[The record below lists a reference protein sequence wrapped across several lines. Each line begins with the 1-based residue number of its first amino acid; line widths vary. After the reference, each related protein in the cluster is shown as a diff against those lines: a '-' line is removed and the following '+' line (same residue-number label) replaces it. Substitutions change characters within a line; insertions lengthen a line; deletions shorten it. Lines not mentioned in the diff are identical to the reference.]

1 MLPRYRL
8 CRWKGYR
15 DRVLKPPAPP
25 EDAPPL
31 LLEHFMSWNVNG
43 IKTKLPMLKQLLQEN
58 NVSVA
63 GVQEHLRTVCQYAP
77 GVKNYNIFERPSE
90 KGFRGHCLYIHTS
103 LAAHEIQST
112 CKHIIYVKIFGL
124 FGDKPWHIFSVYMP
138 SGNLRRKDRTEVWS
152 HFKALLLPLQ
162 KDGESLITLMGDFN
176 QDQDTVSRI
185 LDRGNIRCLHLKLTS
200 DPSSNSTRRVHEE
213 EGQYIDHF
221 INSPAALKCAS
232 TAKVDNISTDL
243 SDHWPIFLNH
253 NTISKD
259 TTRTQQDD
267 INTEEDLTNAASK
280 WVEILNATGEELGLL
295 SVPKEQ
301 QTQHFDR
308 ATKAAITRSRKNP
321 QGPQKGCTQTGLSC
335 HEQASKDPCSQ
346 GKSESNQDNAPCFNM
361 DKVLVTSPGDI
372 LRARAAYSE
381 QLAADPT
388 GISQDPSRWTH
399 IKPSTGPFEP
409 LHISRVP
416 TKNIDDDDP
425 PEGAEDRTPPPP
437 PSGLDADA
445 FLMAIRQMKRN
456 AAPGKSG
463 VLAVHLKKFLEVECQ
478 LQITKDWENAPQNAF
493 GDKSYPKQ
501 LDYSHVALDRWS
513 LPSDLMTPPL
523 IHLLNIMRGCIK
535 LKTQPALWNE
545 EVLIT
550 LPKPGQDPRL
560 LENTRGIT
568 LSCTEGKFLLTILA
582 RDVSSKLESEGF
594 FTDAQAGFRCGQEAM
609 AHVITLNEISKR
621 RRNSG
626 MDTYVIYIDFKK
638 AFDRVPHEG
647 LWAKLLQIGIHPDLV
662 QIIRKGYDN
671 STIQCRLGEDL
682 SQTFTQKIGTRQGC
696 PLSPLLFII
705 FVNDILEK
713 VTKGIT
719 VPGLTK
725 PAKGLLFADNT
736 LIFADS
742 PSEAQAICDKLDAYC
757 ADWHFA
763 LGHKK
768 CGVVRYG
775 CEPTADVESEDITYI
790 LKEGTIQ
797 TVPTYKYLGCLIP
810 NTVLPEDPYP
820 VETEHAKLL
829 AKKAENTMHMSL
841 PILYDKDLHPLTKAR
856 VIQSYIMAV
865 GSYGAEWIAMCQKRT
880 RTIQVVLDKAS
891 KICFGLKEANKTVN
905 TLLLSLELGVT
916 PLSIH
921 CTLQRIRLW
930 NKGPKLGTLLKDLI
944 KFPHPG
950 KEGTWASNTLTNIKK
965 LTNQESTLKEDDEE
979 GDPLA
984 THHTLTWIASMRK
997 NRLDLHPKHP
1007 SPIGTNERVSPEQ
1020 KEQLAQL
1027 ETFHVTLL
1035 EKEVRREAKKKPI
1048 GGKI

>member
-1 MLPRYRL
+1 
-8 CRWKGYR
+8 
-15 DRVLKPPAPP
+15 
-25 EDAPPL
+25 
-31 LLEHFMSWNVNG
+31 
-43 IKTKLPMLKQLLQEN
+43 
-58 NVSVA
+58 
-63 GVQEHLRTVCQYAP
+63 
-77 GVKNYNIFERPSE
+77 
-90 KGFRGHCLYIHTS
+90 
-103 LAAHEIQST
+103 
-112 CKHIIYVKIFGL
+112 
-124 FGDKPWHIFSVYMP
+124 
-138 SGNLRRKDRTEVWS
+138 
-152 HFKALLLPLQ
+152 
-162 KDGESLITLMGDFN
+162 MGDFN

-232 TAKVDNISTDL
+232 TAKVDNISADL

-259 TTRTQQDD
+259 TTRTKKVWNRKLIAGHGMELALSDRWSCLSTDD

-308 ATKAAITRSRKNP
+308 ATKAAITRSRKTRKALRKAVLKQDCPAMNRL
-321 QGPQKGCTQTGLSC
+321 QKILAVRSGAAKLAIKKHAKRVKLQRSEKINSLLCEGEGADFHKVIQ
-335 HEQASKDPCSQ
+335 QAQ

-682 SQTFTQKIGTRQGC
+682 SEPFTQKIGTRQGC

-725 PAKGLLFADNT
+725 PAKGLLFADVT

-742 PSEAQAICDKLDAYC
+742 PSKAQAICDKLDAYC

-797 TVPTYKYLGCLIP
+797 TVPT
-810 NTVLPEDPYP
+810 
-820 VETEHAKLL
+820 
-829 AKKAENTMHMSL
+829 
-841 PILYDKDLHPLTKAR
+841 
-856 VIQSYIMAV
+856 
-865 GSYGAEWIAMCQKRT
+865 
-880 RTIQVVLDKAS
+880 
-891 KICFGLKEANKTVN
+891 
-905 TLLLSLELGVT
+905 
-916 PLSIH
+916 
-921 CTLQRIRLW
+921 
-930 NKGPKLGTLLKDLI
+930 
-944 KFPHPG
+944 
-950 KEGTWASNTLTNIKK
+950 
-965 LTNQESTLKEDDEE
+965 
-979 GDPLA
+979 
-984 THHTLTWIASMRK
+984 
-997 NRLDLHPKHP
+997 
-1007 SPIGTNERVSPEQ
+1007 
-1020 KEQLAQL
+1020 
-1027 ETFHVTLL
+1027 
-1035 EKEVRREAKKKPI
+1035 
-1048 GGKI
+1048 

>member
-1 MLPRYRL
+1 
-8 CRWKGYR
+8 
-15 DRVLKPPAPP
+15 
-25 EDAPPL
+25 
-31 LLEHFMSWNVNG
+31 MSWNVNG
-43 IKTKLPMLKQLLQEN
+43 IKMKLPMLKQLLQEN

-90 KGFRGHCLYIHTS
+90 KGFRGHCLYVHNS

-112 CKHIIYVKIFGL
+112 CKHLIYVKIFGL
-124 FGDKPWHIFSVYMP
+124 SGEKPWHIFSVYMP
-138 SGNLRRKDRTEVWS
+138 SGNLQRRDRAEVWS
-152 HFKALLLPLQ
+152 QLKALLLPLQ
-162 KDGESLITLMGDFN
+162 KDGGSLITLMGNFN
-176 QDQDTVSRI
+176 QDKETVSRI
-185 LDRGNIRCLHLKLTS
+185 LDQGNIRCLHLKLTS

-213 EGQYIDHF
+213 EGRYIDHF

-259 TTRTQQDD
+259 TIRTRKVWNRKLIAGHGMELALSDRWSCLSTED

-308 ATKAAITRSRKNP
+308 AN
-321 QGPQKGCTQTGLSC
+321 
-335 HEQASKDPCSQ
+335 
-346 GKSESNQDNAPCFNM
+346 
-361 DKVLVTSPGDI
+361 
-372 LRARAAYSE
+372 
-381 QLAADPT
+381 
-388 GISQDPSRWTH
+388 
-399 IKPSTGPFEP
+399 
-409 LHISRVP
+409 
-416 TKNIDDDDP
+416 
-425 PEGAEDRTPPPP
+425 
-437 PSGLDADA
+437 
-445 FLMAIRQMKRN
+445 
-456 AAPGKSG
+456 
-463 VLAVHLKKFLEVECQ
+463 
-478 LQITKDWENAPQNAF
+478 
-493 GDKSYPKQ
+493 
-501 LDYSHVALDRWS
+501 
-513 LPSDLMTPPL
+513 
-523 IHLLNIMRGCIK
+523 
-535 LKTQPALWNE
+535 
-545 EVLIT
+545 
-550 LPKPGQDPRL
+550 
-560 LENTRGIT
+560 
-568 LSCTEGKFLLTILA
+568 
-582 RDVSSKLESEGF
+582 
-594 FTDAQAGFRCGQEAM
+594 
-609 AHVITLNEISKR
+609 
-621 RRNSG
+621 
-626 MDTYVIYIDFKK
+626 
-638 AFDRVPHEG
+638 
-647 LWAKLLQIGIHPDLV
+647 
-662 QIIRKGYDN
+662 
-671 STIQCRLGEDL
+671 
-682 SQTFTQKIGTRQGC
+682 
-696 PLSPLLFII
+696 
-705 FVNDILEK
+705 
-713 VTKGIT
+713 
-719 VPGLTK
+719 
-725 PAKGLLFADNT
+725 
-736 LIFADS
+736 
-742 PSEAQAICDKLDAYC
+742 
-757 ADWHFA
+757 
-763 LGHKK
+763 
-768 CGVVRYG
+768 
-775 CEPTADVESEDITYI
+775 I

-820 VETEHAKLL
+820 VETGHAKLL

-865 GSYGAEWIAMCQKRT
+865 GSYEAEWIAMCQKRT

-891 KICFGLKEANKTVN
+891 KICFGLKEANKPVN

-1035 EKEVRREAKKKPI
+1035 EKEVRQEAKKSQSVARYDRYELGRSANFVSTSINIPDITRGIHYLCLLRMNALPSLSRRIQALTAQKINHTLKKGICPCCKANAVDSGPEEWCHILLTCLFFRDIRDATI
-1048 GGKI
+1048 GGTVLYLIEKIWEIPRDMEDQHIYVLLMGGLLQTHIKENPREKSVEETEYESPALTTWVNGYGHIPHLYPA

>member
-1 MLPRYRL
+1 M
-8 CRWKGYR
+8 
-15 DRVLKPPAPP
+15 
-25 EDAPPL
+25 
-31 LLEHFMSWNVNG
+31 
-43 IKTKLPMLKQLLQEN
+43 KQ
-58 NVSVA
+58 
-63 GVQEHLRTVCQYAP
+63 
-77 GVKNYNIFERPSE
+77 
-90 KGFRGHCLYIHTS
+90 
-103 LAAHEIQST
+103 
-112 CKHIIYVKIFGL
+112 
-124 FGDKPWHIFSVYMP
+124 
-138 SGNLRRKDRTEVWS
+138 
-152 HFKALLLPLQ
+152 
-162 KDGESLITLMGDFN
+162 
-176 QDQDTVSRI
+176 
-185 LDRGNIRCLHLKLTS
+185 
-200 DPSSNSTRRVHEE
+200 
-213 EGQYIDHF
+213 
-221 INSPAALKCAS
+221 
-232 TAKVDNISTDL
+232 
-243 SDHWPIFLNH
+243 
-253 NTISKD
+253 NT
-259 TTRTQQDD
+259 
-267 INTEEDLTNAASK
+267 
-280 WVEILNATGEELGLL
+280 
-295 SVPKEQ
+295 
-301 QTQHFDR
+301 
-308 ATKAAITRSRKNP
+308 
-321 QGPQKGCTQTGLSC
+321 
-335 HEQASKDPCSQ
+335 
-346 GKSESNQDNAPCFNM
+346 
-361 DKVLVTSPGDI
+361 
-372 LRARAAYSE
+372 
-381 QLAADPT
+381 
-388 GISQDPSRWTH
+388 
-399 IKPSTGPFEP
+399 
-409 LHISRVP
+409 
-416 TKNIDDDDP
+416 
-425 PEGAEDRTPPPP
+425 
-437 PSGLDADA
+437 
-445 FLMAIRQMKRN
+445 
-456 AAPGKSG
+456 APGKSG

-501 LDYSHVALDRWS
+501 LNYSNVALDRWS

-523 IHLLNIMRGCIK
+523 KHLLNIMRGFIR

-550 LPKPGQDPRL
+550 LPKPGQDPGL

-609 AHVITLNEISKR
+609 AHVITLNEILKR

-662 QIIRKGYDN
+662 QIICKGYDN

-682 SQTFTQKIGTRQGC
+682 SEPFTQKIGTRQGC

-742 PSEAQAICDKLDAYC
+742 PSEAQAICDKLNAYC

-790 LKEGTIQ
+790 LKEWTIQ

-820 VETEHAKLL
+820 VETGHAKLL

-930 NKGPKLGTLLKDLI
+930 NQGHKPGTLLKDLI
-944 KFPHPG
+944 KFPYHG
-950 KEGTWASNTLTNIKK
+950 KGGTWTSNTLTNIKK
-965 LTNQESTLKEDDEE
+965 LVNQESNLNEDDEE

-1035 EKEVRREAKKKPI
+1035 EKEVRQEAKKSQSVARYDRYELGRSANFVSTSINIPDITRGIHYLCLLRMNALPSLSRRIQALTAQKINHTLKKGICPCCKANAVDSGPEEWCHILLTCLFFRDIRDATI
-1048 GGKI
+1048 GGTVLYLIEKIWEIPRDMEDQHIYVLLMGGLLRTHIKENPREKSVEETEYESPALTTWVNGYGHIPHLYPAEFAEHGYVPVARFLQAAVPKYTEALYVEGLSQAEPISSSLSDRGNALSGSTLFFKGVGSIQQDQTTARPHGMPESTSHKGDG